1 MFFQSPI
8 DNEFINEWNELEADV
23 LWQYQ
28 VIPGGRYIITL
39 NLSGWLRVW
48 DMWNATET
56 KPVGLIAS
64 RKFPAC
70 ESSMIIQRSV
80 ESPSIITIVV
90 RSGRAPHDDQPS
102 VVCPH
107 HFVA

>member
-1 MFFQSPI
+1 MSFSCPI
-8 DNEFINEWNELEADV
+8 DHAFINEWNELEADV

-28 VIPGGRYIITL
+28 IIPGGRYIITL
-39 NLSGWLRVW
+39 NLSGWLRIW
-48 DMWNATET
+48 DIWALTET
-56 KPVGLIAS
+56 KPLELIAS

-90 RSGRAPHDDQPS
+90 RSGRAPNDDAP
-102 VVCPH
+102 
-107 HFVA
+107 